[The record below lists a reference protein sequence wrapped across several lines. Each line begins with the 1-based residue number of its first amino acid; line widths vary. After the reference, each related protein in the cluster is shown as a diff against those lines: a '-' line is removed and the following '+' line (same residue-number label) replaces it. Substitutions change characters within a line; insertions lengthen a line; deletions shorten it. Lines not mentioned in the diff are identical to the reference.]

1 MNKLFGG
8 AVTANVQYST
18 EEFLNYY
25 SKANIVSTEAVLDYL
40 GAIKD
45 KVNVFSTVVFT
56 DTDNALVDA
65 TANRFQVQSVL
76 KRVHFSDIAPEIVMT
91 PERFQ
96 GEYTEYLK
104 TLTAAAKEVVPE
116 VTQLLNNLKMAISGF
131 INEYSE
137 DGVLTVYGKSYADA
151 SEKIINKQKEK
162 VSKFFPVNKSNTS
175 SRVKDV
181 IRKNGDV
188 ETLLNDVKHLEAN
201 ISHAKLKDIVKLSK
215 EVSDMVDTL
224 IEQNSKN
231 GILLKNDN
239 AKRDLVAMIYT
250 GASGVEFVSYLY
262 ANTVYF
268 YKALHS
274 LTQAVLVVG
283 KR

>member
-137 DGVLTVYGKSYADA
+137 DGILTVYGKSYADA
-151 SEKIINKQKEK
+151 SEKIITKQKEK

-274 LTQAVLVVG
+274 LTQAVLAVG

>member
-76 KRVHFSDIAPEIVMT
+76 KRVHFSDIASEIVMT

-274 LTQAVLVVG
+274 LTQAVLTVG

>member
-1 MNKLFGG
+1 MTKLFGG

-96 GEYTEYLK
+96 GEYIEYLK

-151 SEKIINKQKEK
+151 SEKIITKQKEK

-274 LTQAVLVVG
+274 LTQAVLAVG